1 MLTDGSKGIPDAPVV
16 PRSLTA
22 LDWLNTFVDEMLM
35 AGDRTGRPSPP
46 ETVAVPFAQT
56 LPAVFPVLQ
65 GEGRAFDGD
74 MLDRVVLG
82 YAPMV
87 DRRGAVM
94 ATRLTVVPMDP
105 RSAIDSTALLRTIGR
120 VWPEHGGAVSLNVA
134 SDTLLEGL
142 LRAVPARNVMMEVP
156 ASIAADARNSD
167 ALLELTR
174 RGNMLLLKGRPAR
187 ELPRDVLQCFLWSI
201 IDVDEDRRAGASAP
215 PQGVHRQIEFVQS
228 GVKTMAQ
235 FKESIGRGAVAVLG
249 WPLNEPA
256 VGGGARFDLQVI
268 VEMINRIDCRESIEA
283 VEKTMVRDPV
293 LAFELMRHAQ
303 ERNLG
308 LPVET
313 GSFGHAIMMLG
324 YQELRRWLA
333 FMLGASGDESFL
345 QPVNYG
351 ALRRGL
357 FMRELAADADDE
369 ETRGELFMCGVFSLL
384 DRLLGKPLDQL
395 LASLVVPDR
404 TRQALSEGRGPF
416 MPMLGMAR
424 AVESDS
430 PDEIRAAAQALYLK
444 PAEANRALMRALA
457 LGRQLGGA

>member
-1 MLTDGSKGIPDAPVV
+1 MLTGESKSIPDAPVS
-16 PRSLTA
+16 PQSLTA
-22 LDWLNTFVDEMLM
+22 LDWLNTFVDEMLLG
-35 AGDRTGRPSPP
+35 GDRAAGRSLP
-46 ETVAVPFAQT
+46 ETVPVPFAQT
-56 LPAVFPVLQ
+56 LPAVFPVLHGQ
-65 GEGRAFDGD
+65 ERAFDGD
-74 MLDRVVLG
+74 VLDRVVLG

-94 ATRLTVVPMDP
+94 GTRLTVVPMKP
-105 RSAIDSTALLRTIGR
+105 SSAVDATALLRAIGK

-134 SDTLLEGL
+134 SETLLEDL
-142 LRAVPARNVMMEVP
+142 LRAAPARNVMIEVP
-156 ASIAADARNSD
+156 ASIAGDARNID

-174 RGNMLLLKGRPAR
+174 RGNTMLLKGRPAR
-187 ELPRDVLQCFLWSI
+187 ELPREVLQCFLWSI
-201 IDVDEDRRAGASAP
+201 IDVNEDRRAGTAAA
-215 PQGVHRQIEFVQS
+215 PQGVHRRMGFVQS
-228 GVKTMAQ
+228 GVQTMAQ
-235 FKESIGRGAVAVLG
+235 FKQSIGLGAVAVLG

-256 VGGGARFDLQVI
+256 VEGGARFDLQVI
-268 VEMINRIDCRESIEA
+268 VEMINRIDRRESIEA
-283 VEKTMVRDPV
+283 VERTMVRDPV
-293 LAFELMRHAQ
+293 LAFELMRHAN

-313 GSFGHAIMMLG
+313 GSFRHAIMMLG

-333 FMLGASGDESFL
+333 LMLGASGDESFL

-357 FMRELAADADDE
+357 FMRELAPDACDE

-404 TRQALSEGRGPF
+404 ARQALSEGRGPF

-430 PDEIRAAAQALYLK
+430 PDAIRAAAQALYLK
-444 PAEANRALMRALA
+444 PVEANRALVRALA